1 MVGLADHDV
10 HGARRPTL
18 HSGSTIHQITSWR
31 YLMRTRCWL
40 LALALVGAAPLYSSA
55 HAAET
60 SDALVAG
67 FDAPPRNA
75 RLRAYWW
82 WLNSNVNKAAITR
95 DLEWMHKIGM
105 GGGLLFDAGGP
116 AGPTPCGPLYGSP
129 QWRELFRHALH
140 EADRLGLE
148 LTLNPQSGWNLG
160 GPGVTPDLAGKH
172 IVWSQYQVAEPQKLS
187 VTLPVP
193 RHTIDYYRDSFVVAY
208 RLKEAP
214 TAKPQAAAP
223 RGKAAKSRGKTNP
236 QAEPLVGAE
245 RHRPIR
251 DLASKAV
258 FHELGGNAPDC
269 SPLLEDVPAEPGEE
283 DVAAKDVLNLTDHV
297 HNGTLAWDV
306 PAGHWQIL
314 RFGYSN
320 NGGRVS
326 TSSGKW
332 QGLVIDYLD
341 ASALR
346 AYWSQVVEPLIA
358 DAGPLGRPRAPRYP
372 DRQLGGR
379 RAELDCPHA
388 RGVPQAPRLRNLALS
403 ACGGRG
409 DRR

>member
-1 MVGLADHDV
+1 MSKRAPFFAVALLCTLSLLSNASADTADPLA
-10 HGARRPTL
+10 
-18 HSGSTIHQITSWR
+18 
-31 YLMRTRCWL
+31 
-40 LALALVGAAPLYSSA
+40 
-55 HAAET
+55 
-60 SDALVAG
+60 AG
-67 FDAPPRNA
+67 FSAPPLSA

-95 DLEWMHKIGM
+95 DLEWMHAIGM

-129 QWRELFRHALH
+129 PWRELFRHALR

-160 GPGVTPDLAGKH
+160 GPSVKPDLAGKH
-172 IVWSQYQVAEPQKLS
+172 VAWSQFQVTGPQKVSLA
-187 VTLPVP
+187 LPVP
-193 RHTIDYYRDSFVVAY
+193 RHTINYYRDSFVVAY

-214 TAKPQAAAP
+214 KAKPPVAAP
-223 RGKAAKSRGKTNP
+223 RKPAKPRGRMPVKP
-236 QAEPLVGAE
+236 QVEPLVGAE

-251 DLASKAV
+251 DLAAKSL
-258 FHELGGNAPDC
+258 FHELGGSAPDC

-283 DVAAKDVLNLTDHV
+283 DVAARDVLNLTDRV
-297 HNGTLAWDV
+297 KDGTLAWDV
-306 PAGHWQIL
+306 PPGRWQVL
-314 RFGYSN
+314 RFGYAN

-341 ASALR
+341 AAALR
-346 AYWSQVVEPLIA
+346 AYWDEVVEPMIA
-358 DAGPLGRPRAPRYP
+358 AAGPLGGPRAPRSA

-379 RAELDCPHA
+379 RPELDRPHA
-388 RGVPQAPRLRNLALS
+388 RGVPQAPRLRDLALS
-403 ACGGRG
+403 ARSGRG
-409 DRR
+409 DRGEPRGEQPLPRRLA